1 MATTIHITYTM
12 KIAIITKENN
22 YYETT
27 CIWVTEIKVMFLHAL
42 QLLLKLDLFLYYMFE
57 TQALELG

>member
-1 MATTIHITYTM
+1 M
-12 KIAIITKENN
+12 KIATNAKEYN
-22 YYETT
+22 YYETP

-57 TQALELG
+57 T